1 MSLTLQIV
9 SIYHHIGRRQIT
21 LFSALFQIPSHSLK
35 SSRAS
40 LFFHSRENRSVP
52 KFSFIVIYFIARSSH
67 DSILATDGNNLKRAH
82 NPLVSCF
89 VSFSRDNSQGWKD
102 RYRYQQIFLR
112 EIIILDILISSK
124 KVSVLRDIYWI
135 RTRRVGTKVRTK
147 GVRNVRKGVTKENV
161 CTERVYKI

>member
-52 KFSFIVIYFIARSSH
+52 KFSFIVIYFIARSSR
-67 DSILATDGNNLKRAH
+67 DSILATDKAIIWNALTIPSCLASYHFRAII
-82 NPLVSCF
+82 VRDGRI
-89 VSFSRDNSQGWKD
+89 VIVISRFFFERLLFLIFWFHRRKYPYLEIFIGSGHEGWARKC
-102 RYRYQQIFLR
+102 
-112 EIIILDILISSK
+112 EW
-124 KVSVLRDIYWI
+124 KV
-135 RTRRVGTKVRTK
+135 
-147 GVRNVRKGVTKENV
+147 
-161 CTERVYKI
+161 